1 MRALVVERDPMNVIG
16 KVRALQLATI
26 TVDTAKSGEDAV
38 DMTRHFDY
46 DVMILGMSLA
56 DMTGVEALRRLRA
69 RNISIPAIATTK
81 NGDLAAVVQ
90 ALDIGADDCITP
102 ATDRTEFI
110 ARVRSVIRRSKGFAR
125 SALSAGNLTLDIQ
138 SKDVTIESRAVNLT
152 GKEQSIMELLIM
164 RKGVVQSKE
173 AILTHLYNG
182 IDEPEMK
189 IIDVF
194 ICKLR
199 RKLTEAGFTGA
210 IATVWGRGYVLRET
224 AEAPATAPRTT
235 IAAAPDAA
243 RAAA

>member
-46 DVMILGMSLA
+46 DVMILGVSLA

-69 RNISIPAIATTK
+69 RNISVPAIATTK
-81 NGDLAAVVQ
+81 SGDLAAVVQ

-102 ATDRTEFI
+102 ATDRTEFL

-125 SALSAGNLTLDIQ
+125 SALTAANLTLDIQ

-199 RKLTEAGFTGA
+199 RKLAEAGFSGA
-210 IATVWGRGYVLRET
+210 IGTVWGRGYVLREI
-224 AEAPATAPRTT
+224 AEAPATAPRTIVAT
-235 IAAAPDAA
+235 APDVA
-243 RAAA
+243 RAA

>member
-46 DVMILGMSLA
+46 DVMILGMALT
-56 DMTGVEALRRLRA
+56 DMSGIEALRRLRA
-69 RNISIPAIATTK
+69 RNVSVPAIATTRT
-81 NGDLAAVVQ
+81 GDLAAVVQ
-90 ALDIGADDCITP
+90 ALDTGADDCVSPTM
-102 ATDRTEFI
+102 DRTEFL
-110 ARVRSVIRRSKGFAR
+110 ARVRSVIRRAKGFSR
-125 SALSAGNLTLDIQ
+125 SILTAGNLSLDIQ
-138 SKDVTIESRAVNLT
+138 SKDVEIAGRAVPLT

-164 RKGVVQSKE
+164 RKGAVQSKE

-199 RKLTEAGFTGA
+199 RKLAEAGFSGA
-210 IATVWGRGYVLRET
+210 IATVWGRGYVLREV
-224 AEAPATAPRTT
+224 AE
-235 IAAAPDAA
+235 